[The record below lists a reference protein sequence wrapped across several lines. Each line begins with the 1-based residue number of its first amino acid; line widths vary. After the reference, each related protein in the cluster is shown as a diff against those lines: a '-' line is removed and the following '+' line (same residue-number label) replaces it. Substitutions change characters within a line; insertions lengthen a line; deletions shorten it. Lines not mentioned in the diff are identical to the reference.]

1 MDFIRYLIR
10 REVSQ
15 TKGPKTSKQLA
26 DLQDKRNALLRLI
39 QNWRDA
45 QLIYTP
51 QVASLI
57 SRAQHSDTS
66 ASATSSS
73 LLPETLPENIPLLLP
88 SSLPAH
94 IRVLPELKEICQ
106 LEQRL
111 REPQA
116 DDALAEVRRQRRVIQ
131 GLWLFK
137 RLNVSGTGN
146 RPNTR
151 MISLYKR
158 FSNKTDRAAEKYKS
172 AWRALSVLDPG
183 GSWSTRFRELKKEH
197 ISGPGRDPED
207 ASTTNS
213 RYEPSWIWLVQR
225 ASGPRNAETV
235 IGEDEF
241 NETMRVEWSKVRA
254 RMRRWDEELL
264 IIQEEMRR
272 AIVYQ
277 QWKAA
282 WWCERSSLRDHPD
295 ATILSGVSGYAH
307 KQAAISLHLAE
318 RCAVHWLPHLKG
330 KGITP
335 TWASEFE
342 HLVDG
347 VSVDVDVMDGD
358 EGQADIQLDG
368 SSQDDEEIEHEGIE
382 EDASDGGG
390 LDEDADDF
398 DFDD

>member
-1 MDFIRYLIR
+1 M
-10 REVSQ
+10 
-15 TKGPKTSKQLA
+15 
-26 DLQDKRNALLRLI
+26 
-39 QNWRDA
+39 
-45 QLIYTP
+45 
-51 QVASLI
+51 
-57 SRAQHSDTS
+57 
-66 ASATSSS
+66 
-73 LLPETLPENIPLLLP
+73 
-88 SSLPAH
+88 
-94 IRVLPELKEICQ
+94 
-106 LEQRL
+106 
-111 REPQA
+111 
-116 DDALAEVRRQRRVIQ
+116 
-131 GLWLFK
+131 
-137 RLNVSGTGN
+137 
-146 RPNTR
+146 
-151 MISLYKR
+151 
-158 FSNKTDRAAEKYKS
+158 
-172 AWRALSVLDPG
+172 
-183 GSWSTRFRELKKEH
+183 
-197 ISGPGRDPED
+197 
-207 ASTTNS
+207 
-213 RYEPSWIWLVQR
+213 QR

-307 KQAAISLHLAE
+307 KQAAISLRLAE